1 MRFIFALA
9 AFAATA
15 AAAPWANWGVSH
27 GLNYPRTT
35 SNCMSDSDATKVAN
49 NFKTLIAAYSDSFSN
64 KTMAV
69 DFVDYSDSVMELI
82 NGGCEGPEVLGT
94 AVFSSRAEFQAGQG
108 AQPPIPFEIIKTWN
122 ACSAV
127 TIRWQSAQTPQL
139 VTGIIV
145 IEVVKNADKKASQKW
160 LIKTV
165 YSEFNSGAWLVNL
178 DVFNPPV
185 CPAPPPPTSTPSRRM
200 LFV

>member
-82 NGGCEGPEVLGT
+82 NGGCEGPEVVCLHIPSPSPAAGLRDFVHLTYMRFLLPCSSALPSSHPEPNSRPARVRSLPFHSRSSRLGT
-94 AVFSSRAEFQAGQG
+94 PAV
-108 AQPPIPFEIIKTWN
+108 P
-122 ACSAV
+122 
-127 TIRWQSAQTPQL
+127 
-139 VTGIIV
+139 
-145 IEVVKNADKKASQKW
+145 
-160 LIKTV
+160 
-165 YSEFNSGAWLVNL
+165 
-178 DVFNPPV
+178 
-185 CPAPPPPTSTPSRRM
+185 
-200 LFV
+200 

>member
-82 NGGCEGPEVLGT
+82 NGGCEGPEVVCLHT
-94 AVFSSRAEFQAGQG
+94 QS
-108 AQPPIPFEIIKTWN
+108 PL
-122 ACSAV
+122 AC
-127 TIRWQSAQTPQL
+127 R
-139 VTGIIV
+139 
-145 IEVVKNADKKASQKW
+145 
-160 LIKTV
+160 
-165 YSEFNSGAWLVNL
+165 
-178 DVFNPPV
+178 
-185 CPAPPPPTSTPSRRM
+185 
-200 LFV
+200 